1 MAEEAY
7 AYIVQCA
14 DGTYYA
20 GWTCDVERRLAMHNR
35 GRGAAYTRTRRPVRL
50 VYAERLRSRSEAMR
64 REHGLKR
71 LSHADKARLILRAQC
86 SGEALEGDS
95 P

>member
-14 DGTYYA
+14 DGTYYT
-20 GWTCDVERRLAMHNR
+20 GWTCDVERRLAMHNH
-35 GRGAAYTRTRRPVRL
+35 GRGAAYTRMRRPVQL
-50 VYAERLRSRSEAMR
+50 VYAERLPSRAEAMR
-64 REHGLKR
+64 REQGLKR
-71 LSHADKARLILRAQC
+71 LSRADKALLIRRAQC
-86 SGEALEGDS
+86 SREPPQGDS